1 MLARHV
7 STPCQARRHEQNLP
21 SRAMTTILDTLS
33 HSSLNSSMQP
43 STSSDRK
50 HTTASCASY
59 TMRLDGRR
67 TPRDVDAV
75 AMRLPTSC
83 CTCRSLT
90 QVTILGP
97 FEFAP
102 GAHHA
107 SGTTRMFGIAA
118 SRAAESCRTS
128 EDWMSRAGMA
138 CESVLCSE
146 PKVAGSPGGVAL
158 TGTAAVAGNGG
169 YTWEYGIL
177 SLLSCFST
185 FVCATRALQAS
196 DQPQTTLKEGRT
208 IPAISVEFVQDL
220 GL

>member
-1 MLARHV
+1 
-7 STPCQARRHEQNLP
+7 
-21 SRAMTTILDTLS
+21 MTTILDTLS
-33 HSSLNSSMQP
+33 HSSLNSFMQP
-43 STSSDRK
+43 STSSDKK

-59 TMRLDGRR
+59 TMRLDGRS

-90 QVTILGP
+90 HVTTLGP

-128 EDWMSRAGMA
+128 EDWISSAGMA

-146 PKVAGSPGGVAL
+146 PNATGSSPGAGVL
-158 TGTAAVAGNGG
+158 TGTTPFVVGNGG
-169 YTWEYGIL
+169 YTWE
-177 SLLSCFST
+177 
-185 FVCATRALQAS
+185 
-196 DQPQTTLKEGRT
+196 
-208 IPAISVEFVQDL
+208 
-220 GL
+220 